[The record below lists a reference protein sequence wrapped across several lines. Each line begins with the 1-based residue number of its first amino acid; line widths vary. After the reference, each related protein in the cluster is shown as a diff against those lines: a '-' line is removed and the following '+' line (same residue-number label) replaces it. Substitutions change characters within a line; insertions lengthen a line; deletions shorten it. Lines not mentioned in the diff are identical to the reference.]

1 MAGRRRRGRNNKL
14 KRAST
19 KSEILPGPTGVD
31 HIPDHL
37 LELVLL
43 RVDSSLA
50 IIRAAF
56 TCKRWRRIVAAT
68 AFLTRFRSLH
78 PAHVPGQY
86 HVVDPSY
93 RDKLRPDGNNQ
104 VFVPD
109 PTTAR
114 AIDRRHFSL
123 DFLPDVVDASAPWEL
138 ADSRGHLLLLYRPR
152 KNGYGQLRFPDLVV
166 CDPLSRRYQGIAYP
180 PEMRLQ
186 LCFGVFLLDGAAVD
200 ETGGCISMSNF
211 RVMVAVYDST
221 STLRTSVPVPRPGRA
236 CSPAATVDGGWGR
249 ASPASHSR
257 SLAYS
262 ASRGARGGLCTG
274 RWRRD
279 GVVLSLDETTAEFSL
294 VPFPD
299 AVVGMTDELSTFWV
313 VGGEDGAVRV
323 VRMVGRD
330 LVVFAQLQGSTEW
343 VKETLVRLSEAT
355 SGLPGREETDFQQPA
370 VIVAANAKYVLLTP
384 RGETTWLFS
393 VELDTREAE
402 RTHERNWYAGAAYK
416 YELPWPPALQACRA
430 ADRRSRRSSR

>member
-1 MAGRRRRGRNNKL
+1 MAGRRRRGRKNKL

-19 KSEILPGPTGVD
+19 KSKILPGPTGVD

-56 TCKRWRRIVAAT
+56 TCKRWRRIVADT
-68 AFLTRFRSLH
+68 AFLARFRSLH
-78 PAHVPGQY
+78 SAHVPGQY

-93 RDKLRPDGNNQ
+93 RDNLRPDGNNNQ

-109 PTTAR
+109 PTTAG

-123 DFLPDVVDASAPWEL
+123 DFLPDLVDASAPWEL
-138 ADSRGHLLLLYRPR
+138 ADSRGGLLLLYRPR

-186 LCFGVFLLDGAAVD
+186 RCFGVFLLDGAAVD
-200 ETGGCISMSNF
+200 ETGGCIGMSNF
-211 RVMVAVYDST
+211 RVMVAVYEY
-221 STLRTSVPVPRPGRA
+221 VPHVGAARAPRA
-236 CSPAATVDGGWGR
+236 CVFSGSDGGWSLGQSAAGVPLPVFSALSFVGR
-249 ASPASHSR
+249 TR
-257 SLAYS
+257 WSLYWAM
-262 ASRGARGGLCTG
+262 
-274 RWRRD
+274 RRD
-279 GVVLSLDETTAEFSL
+279 GVLLSLDETTAEFSL

-330 LVVFAQLQGSTEW
+330 LVVFAQLQGSGEW

-370 VIVAANAKYVLLTP
+370 VIVAANAST
-384 RGETTWLFS
+384 
-393 VELDTREAE
+393 
-402 RTHERNWYAGAAYK
+402 
-416 YELPWPPALQACRA
+416 
-430 ADRRSRRSSR
+430 SS